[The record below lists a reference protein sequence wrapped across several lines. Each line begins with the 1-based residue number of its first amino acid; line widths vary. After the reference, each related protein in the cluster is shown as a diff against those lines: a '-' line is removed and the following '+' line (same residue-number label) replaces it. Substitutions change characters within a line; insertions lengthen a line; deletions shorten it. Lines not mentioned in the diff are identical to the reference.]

1 MEATSQVSI
10 PPMSFLA
17 LSPSLNLVSM
27 NDRNVKAE
35 NADVLMIELCENLI
49 TSKMPASAMLLLFFC
64 V

>member
-1 MEATSQVSI
+1 
-10 PPMSFLA
+10 MSFLA
-17 LSPSLNLVSM
+17 FSPSLNLVSM